1 MQNVKDSMHN
11 PFVEN
16 LFEVSDEELAIAVC
30 SGGHDQLEILLT
42 RHLSWVFN
50 LSLRMLHRR
59 ADADDATQ
67 EIMLKVIKGL
77 PGFRGQAKFRT
88 WLYRIAVNH
97 LLNAKKS
104 KWAAAD
110 AVCSFSVASAGLR
123 QVPDLDPP
131 DPQTVPVPVEI
142 LVEETKNNC
151 MIGTLLCLDGR
162 QRLVFIL
169 GEIFGVSDDVG
180 AEIAEVTPVNFRQIL
195 SRARRDLY
203 QYLRDNCSLV
213 KAQNACKCAR
223 KTRAFIQAGFVHPEK
238 LEFTQAH
245 TRTVREVAAQRTPEW
260 MDAYMEA
267 GASVYRNHPFYEPS
281 EQAAIL
287 RRILGPLSL

>member
-1 MQNVKDSMHN
+1 MGHAIFCSTWNGIDVFGMELSRGSTWNKFVTANPTEPDYNSSQQSLQVCHATVTRLNLDCPITRRLSMQNVKDSMHN

-88 WLYRIAVNH
+88 WLDRIAVNH

-142 LVEETKNNC
+142 
-151 MIGTLLCLDGR
+151 GR
-162 QRLVFIL
+162 
-169 GEIFGVSDDVG
+169 
-180 AEIAEVTPVNFRQIL
+180 
-195 SRARRDLY
+195 
-203 QYLRDNCSLV
+203 
-213 KAQNACKCAR
+213 
-223 KTRAFIQAGFVHPEK
+223 
-238 LEFTQAH
+238 
-245 TRTVREVAAQRTPEW
+245 
-260 MDAYMEA
+260 
-267 GASVYRNHPFYEPS
+267 
-281 EQAAIL
+281 
-287 RRILGPLSL
+287 